1 MSALKRNQ
9 IAVLVTVLLT
19 LASRNLI
26 SQQDVIR
33 TGTGIGVER
42 VRLAVSSFRA
52 TPDAAALM
60 RIFDETLWND
70 LDYAGILELASRSFY
85 PLSLPAR
92 PADLKLEEWSGPPV
106 NAQMVVLGNASQVG
120 NQVVIEGW
128 LVDPRN
134 ATQPV
139 VLGKRYAEEVNE
151 RSVRQAAHKF
161 ADEII
166 FRLGGGVPGI
176 AESKI
181 AFVRRASPRVK
192 EIWMMDYDG
201 ASAEQITHLNTLSL
215 TPAISVDGTQIAFT
229 TYLNDNPEIMIY
241 SLLTRKPFPFSN
253 RRGLNTT
260 PTWSPD
266 GSQIAFTSSVTGDP
280 EIYVAD
286 VQGKN
291 IKRLTAV
298 RGVDI
303 SPAWNPKTGAQIAF
317 VSDRGG
323 SPKIYMMD
331 QDGANVTPL
340 VTDGVQALDP
350 DWSPNGR
357 LIAFT
362 WSKDG
367 EHNVY
372 IMDVATHEV
381 VQLTRDSRRNEHPS
395 WAPDNRHI
403 AFTSNRTGVAQ
414 VWTMLADG
422 SRQRQLTFQG
432 ENTEPVWSSK

>member
-1 MSALKRNQ
+1 MAALL
-9 IAVLVTVLLT
+9 ALT
-19 LASRNLI
+19 ARNLI
-26 SQQDVIR
+26 SQGDVIR

-42 VRLAVSSFRA
+42 VRLAVSSFRTA
-52 TPDAAALM
+52 PETAPLM
-60 RIFDETLWND
+60 RVFDETLWND
-70 LDYAGILELASRSFY
+70 LDYAGIFELAPRSFY

-92 PADLKLEEWSGPPV
+92 PTDLKLEEWSGPPV
-106 NAQMVVLGNASQVG
+106 SAQMVVLGNASQAG
-120 NQVVIEGW
+120 DQVVIEGW

-139 VLGKRYAEEVNE
+139 VLGKRYAEEANE
-151 RSVRQAAHKF
+151 RAVRQAAHKF
-161 ADEII
+161 ANEII

-181 AFVRRASPRVK
+181 AFVRRVSPRVK
-192 EIWMMDYDG
+192 EIWVMDYDG
-201 ASAEQITHLNTLSL
+201 AGAEQITHLNTLSL

-241 SLLTRKPFPFSN
+241 SLLTRKPLPFFN

-286 VQGKN
+286 VQGK
-291 IKRLTAV
+291 IIRRLTAA

-303 SPAWNPKTGAQIAF
+303 SPSWNPKTGAQIAF

-331 QDGANVTPL
+331 KDGANVTPL
-340 VTDGVQALDP
+340 VTEGTQALDP
-350 DWSPNGR
+350 AWSPNGR

-362 WSKDG
+362 WGKEG
-367 EHNVY
+367 EYNIH
-372 IMDVATHEV
+372 IMDVATHEI
-381 VQLTRDSRRNEHPS
+381 VQLTSGSRRNEHPS

-403 AFTSNRTGVAQ
+403 SFTSNRTGVSQ
-414 VWTMLADG
+414 IWTMLADG

-432 ENTEPVWSSK
+432 ENTEPVWSSR